1 MEIIVKFLN
10 MTICMHAMLEKYIN
24 RNMAKYQIF
33 SPFLKLYFKMKKRNP
48 FKFQQSEYFI
58 NLSCNF
64 NFSVIKHILNLNKKL
79 HKRSLKSF
87 SPLSL
92 SIF

>member
-33 SPFLKLYFKMKKRNP
+33 LLFKAILKNEKKKYFQVSTN
-48 FKFQQSEYFI
+48 
-58 NLSCNF
+58 
-64 NFSVIKHILNLNKKL
+64 
-79 HKRSLKSF
+79 
-87 SPLSL
+87 
-92 SIF
+92 